1 MSTYI
6 TMDARLMPNEEEALA
21 SSLED
26 LELHILDWRMTS
38 ESCSEVAIGYNRL
51 ADRSRAHA
59 AELLREGLNLVA
71 EGHPLGEYRLQM
83 AQVASVV
90 CADYE
95 KEQERV
101 DAEISRYNYLI
112 SLGRKEIEDRDRI
125 LAQDLQDLDRLVA
138 TRRFEQD
145 EQFARALHEQQ
156 QLEQEQEREREQ
168 EPQATPL
175 AFRFA
180 RPRGC

>member
-1 MSTYI
+1 
-6 TMDARLMPNEEEALA
+6 MPNEEEALA
-21 SSLED
+21 LSLED
-26 LELHILDWRMTS
+26 LELHMLEWRMTS

-83 AQVASVV
+83 AQVAAVV

-125 LAQDLQDLDRLVA
+125 LAQDLQDLDRVA

-156 QLEQEQEREREQ
+156 QLEQEQERERER